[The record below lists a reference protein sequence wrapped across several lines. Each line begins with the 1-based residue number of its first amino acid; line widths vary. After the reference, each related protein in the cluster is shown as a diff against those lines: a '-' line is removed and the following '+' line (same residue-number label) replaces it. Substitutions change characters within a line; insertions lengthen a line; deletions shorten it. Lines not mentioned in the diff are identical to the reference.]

1 MFDNAQA
8 RVDELNTINRAVDVA
23 FSNLRRHTSS
33 LGTRFLGAQSWLHD
47 IVAEQKP
54 AIDGWRQGLARV
66 GKIPVQHEVVYS
78 QLFAAAYASAVGVAI
93 QYQRPPSTDT
103 SMQSLLDP
111 ESINQAATRARAVL
125 EQLVKTESKL
135 AESVQAVV
143 VGCDNLLQKLQ
154 AWRAQW
160 APDPEEERTR
170 IMDDV
175 DVVTKRIESDCE
187 HVLSL
192 ADSSKSASQA
202 SKKALVHT
210 QELLPSLMDNAIKL
224 AQLQRKAVEERNGTA
239 TAAVQYLQAISALES
254 ALAET
259 NQVLTNLDVSPEG
272 FVAFEILGV
281 PARLPYI
288 YGSVLIETVRRSEWH
303 EKVTKDSSVL
313 AEELAVI
320 KDEEER
326 RRKRWHRT
334 LGQGQMSDVVE
345 DRPISVEVNL
355 RGNDQRWPHVERR
368 NIDEYLAVLGRVDGM
383 ENMLKE
389 LKQSRSEL
397 DRPARRR
404 SKRIRA
410 FKHDSVHDLALSRS
424 SLMLKEK
431 DDLLQTLQ
439 DEKIKLAEKLKGSE
453 SRVRKLEDIVHRQG
467 DMSRNATGNVFQ
479 SSNGYRSDVRAT
491 PPSTAQPFLPSS
503 RPQDALSRRSSVSSR
518 RFSANQGADERAL
531 LQKIL
536 SLEAELSS
544 ERERVARL
552 QKDTVTMKEA
562 EESFQA
568 RIGEAESTK
577 KDLMDNLEAQQREF
591 SEERRFLQDDGRK
604 LKVKLEELEDEL
616 DRVLGSRDHEK
627 TVHEEKARDLTTAL
641 ELARKASQEE
651 NRKLVLEVQDQKA
664 LAREISERALEA
676 ERQAQQKSEEVDGLE
691 VLIQSL
697 RHQLQ
702 TKEEGSESIERDLQ
716 ATYWLLRPTQ
726 APPTD
731 LFGLVNKTQELIQT
745 LLETLH
751 HSEESLAIARLD
763 KESLRAQIDH
773 AEAEHAAT
781 KEKLNIEEM
790 ESFGLRETLA
800 RESGKLSA
808 LEAEL
813 SRGKVQLEELRARF
827 ADEEAESA
835 SKALRKQL
843 DEEEATNVALRAD
856 VAAMQAEMTVYEQ
869 ELHKRQEII
878 QAMQSTA
885 VSLKTKLKGRTDRA
899 LDLSQ
904 RLFIFNDRLNRLL
917 ETVGFVVTYQNGT
930 MSIQRVSKVMS
941 ASGINATDS
950 ASHGTQSTSPKVA
963 NRLANSVDLHFIH
976 WIDEEDSEKES
987 RMYAAYLDTVTR
999 LDVDSAYDAVANRM
1013 KDTEHVARKWQKE
1026 ARLYRDRALRA
1037 HSEAHEKIAYR
1048 SFREGDL
1055 ALFLP
1060 TRNQATRPW
1069 AAFNVGAP
1077 HYFLREQDS
1086 HKLQAR
1092 DWLLARISKVEE
1104 RVVDLSRMV
1113 HQPPSST
1120 TGDGRSIGGSSD
1132 GGTSMEDENPFELSD
1147 GLRWYFLDAAEEKP
1161 GAPSTPGLGK
1171 STVASA
1177 NVDARGSIRV
1187 KKSAFSGGVTKTLSK
1202 NLDSRRNSSNS
1213 KKGVEGHLDPLAA
1226 TLSNASPTDQA
1237 RHSSQLATGDDRGQL
1252 VHDRNQAIIEGE
1264 GESFNG
1270 AQGTPMM
1277 NSAPATDDHNDQLQ
1291 LEVRHNLLGL
1301 S

>member
-1 MFDNAQA
+1 
-8 RVDELNTINRAVDVA
+8 
-23 FSNLRRHTSS
+23 
-33 LGTRFLGAQSWLHD
+33 
-47 IVAEQKP
+47 
-54 AIDGWRQGLARV
+54 
-66 GKIPVQHEVVYS
+66 
-78 QLFAAAYASAVGVAI
+78 
-93 QYQRPPSTDT
+93 
-103 SMQSLLDP
+103 MQSLLDA
-111 ESINQAATRARAVL
+111 ESINQAATRARTVL
-125 EQLVKTESKL
+125 EQLVKTESRL
-135 AESVQAVV
+135 AESVQAVA
-143 VGCDNLLQKLQ
+143 VGCDDLLQKLQ
-154 AWRAQW
+154 AWKAESD
-160 APDPEEERTR
+160 PDPEKERTR

-175 DVVTKRIESDCE
+175 NVVTKRVESDCE
-187 HVLSL
+187 HILSL
-192 ADSSKSASQA
+192 ADSSNSASQA

-210 QELLPSLMDNAIKL
+210 QELLPSLMDDAIRL
-224 AQLQRKAVEERNGTA
+224 SQLQRKATEERNRTA
-239 TAAVQYLQAISALES
+239 TAAVHYLQAISALES
-254 ALAET
+254 ALAEA
-259 NQVLTNLDVSPEG
+259 NRLLTKLDVTPEG

-334 LGQGQMSDVVE
+334 LGEGQMSDVVE

-355 RGNDQRWPHVERR
+355 RGDDQRWPHVERR
-368 NIDEYLAVLGRVDGM
+368 NIDDYFAVLGRVDGM
-383 ENMLKE
+383 ENILKE
-389 LKQSRSEL
+389 LEQSRSEL
-397 DRPARRR
+397 DRPAGRQ

-424 SLMLKEK
+424 SLLPKEK
-431 DDLLQTLQ
+431 DDLLQTLRS
-439 DEKIKLAEKLKGSE
+439 EKAKLAEKLKGSE

-518 RFSANQGADERAL
+518 LFSANQGADERAL

-536 SLEAELSS
+536 TLEAELST
-544 ERERVARL
+544 ERESVARL
-552 QKDTVTMKEA
+552 QKDMDKMREA
-562 EESFQA
+562 EESLQA
-568 RIGEAESTK
+568 RMREADSTK
-577 KDLMDNLEAQQREF
+577 KDLMENLEAQQRDFVEQRK
-591 SEERRFLQDDGRK
+591 SLQEDGRR

-627 TVHEEKARDLTTAL
+627 AAHEEKARDLTTAL
-641 ELARKASQEE
+641 ELARDASQEE
-651 NRKLVLEVQDQKA
+651 IRNLVLEVQDQKA
-664 LAREISERALEA
+664 LAREISERGLEA
-676 ERQAQQKSEEVDGLE
+676 EKQAQQKLAEVDGLE
-691 VLIQSL
+691 VLVQSL

-702 TKEEGSESIERDLQ
+702 TKEEETESIERGLR
-716 ATYWLLRPTQ
+716 ATYRLLRPTQ

-731 LFGLVNKTQELIQT
+731 LFGLVNKTQELIKP
-745 LLETLH
+745 LLENLH
-751 HSEESLAIARLD
+751 GSGESLAIAQLD
-763 KESLRAQIDH
+763 KEALRAQIDH

-781 KEKLNIEEM
+781 KERLNTEEM
-790 ESFGLRETLA
+790 KSFSLRETLA
-800 RESGKLSA
+800 GESGKLSA

-813 SRGKVQLEELRARF
+813 SRAKARLEELRARF

-843 DEEEATNVALRAD
+843 GDEEAANIALRAD
-856 VAAMQAEMTVYEQ
+856 VAAMQAETTAYEQ

-878 QAMQSTA
+878 QAMQSNA
-885 VSLKTKLKGRTDRA
+885 VSLETKLRARTDRA

-904 RLFIFNDRLNRLL
+904 RLFIFKDRLNRLL
-917 ETVGFVVTYQNGT
+917 ETVGFAVTYQNGT
-930 MSIQRVSKVMS
+930 MSFQRISKVMT
-941 ASGINATDS
+941 ASGTNATDS
-950 ASHGTQSTSPKVA
+950 ASHGTQLTSPKVA
-963 NRLANSVDLHFIH
+963 NQLANSVDLQFIR
-976 WIDEEDSEKES
+976 WMDDEDSEKES

-999 LDVDSAYDAVANRM
+999 LDVDAAYDAVANRM
-1013 KDTEHVARKWQKE
+1013 KDAEHVARKWQKE
-1026 ARLYRDRALRA
+1026 ARLYRDRAHRA

-1086 HKLQAR
+1086 HKLRAR

-1104 RVVDLSRMV
+1104 RVVDLSRTV

-1120 TGDGRSIGGSSD
+1120 IGDGRSIGGSSD

-1213 KKGVEGHLDPLAA
+1213 KKGVDGHLDPSAA
-1226 TLSNASPTDQA
+1226 TLSIASPTDQA
-1237 RHSSQLATGDDRGQL
+1237 RHSGQWATIDVRSSDDRGQL
-1252 VHDRNQAIIEGE
+1252 VHDRNRAIAEGE

-1270 AQGTPMM
+1270 AQGTQMM
-1277 NSAPATDDHNDQLQ
+1277 NPAAATDDHDDQLQ
-1291 LEVRHNLLGL
+1291 QEVRRNLWGP
-1301 S
+1301 